1 MCVILILKYTYIGNM
16 WFTLLWILEVVCFLW
31 EILKRRRWLRSHL
44 CTPLLSFLCFCQES
58 MNVCWFVCF
67 CLNIIFMLIHNSINP
82 CTVFWYIPL
91 GYSFYGMKTNQPN
104 QLTPNC
110 HGKNPHIDHSHVTW
124 SSWKHNFVVS
134 LVFGEN
140 RWVRTLQ
147 SGFSFRVYFIL
158 LFFLLWSWSAW
169 PVQRKGKKTVLLWK
183 EK

>member
-1 MCVILILKYTYIGNM
+1 M
-16 WFTLLWILEVVCFLW
+16 F
-31 EILKRRRWLRSHL
+31 
-44 CTPLLSFLCFCQES
+44 
-58 MNVCWFVCF
+58 VCWFVCF

-91 GYSFYGMKTNQPN
+91 GHSFYGMKTNQPN

-110 HGKNPHIDHSHVTW
+110 HGKNPHIGVDHSHVTW

-140 RWVRTLQ
+140 RWVRVLK

-158 LFFLLWSWSAW
+158 FYFSWYE
-169 PVQRKGKKTVLLWK
+169 VDLHGLCRWK
-183 EK
+183 EKRPRYFGKGNKAAAKNANNLLHFWG